1 MLTPLKR
8 GRDSQVSAEEKRALI
23 EEEVE
28 QNEAESAST
37 LLNHITHHIR
47 WA

>member
-1 MLTPLKR
+1 
-8 GRDSQVSAEEKRALI
+8 
-23 EEEVE
+23 VE

-47 WA
+47 WAWSFKAQHVTDTKT